1 MSRCAGTSNASP
13 VNAMIPPMCST
24 RVTDCFDS
32 VLETVKLKTVVH
44 KIPVIGAH
52 LGLGLSLLMVW
63 GLELEPLGGWGLGHT
78 EHWHHI
84 VLNGAVVWGAIPLKD
99 AVVNMVNKG
108 LRA

>member
-1 MSRCAGTSNASP
+1 MYVLAAILALA
-13 VNAMIPPMCST
+13 VILQAAVAVI
-24 RVTDCFDS
+24 DS
-32 VLETVKLKTVVH
+32 VLDLVKLKDLVH

-52 LGLGLSLLMVW
+52 WSLGISMLMVW
-63 GLELEPLGGWGLGHT
+63 VFEAEPLGGWGIGHT